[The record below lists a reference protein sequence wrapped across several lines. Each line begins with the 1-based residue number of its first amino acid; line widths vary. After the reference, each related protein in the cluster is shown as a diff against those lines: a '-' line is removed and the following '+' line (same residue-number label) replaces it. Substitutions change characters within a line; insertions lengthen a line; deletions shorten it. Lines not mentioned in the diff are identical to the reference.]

1 MLVMTSLVI
10 IFSVF
15 LQRRRGRRGRR
26 ACNDFFCDYF
36 RCIFAKEKEFYS
48 ANEAYVLTNE
58 EDATKSFNSV
68 NSNNETT
75 FSAITGISA
84 RLCGF
89 IQDHNSGLRTSQR
102 NGESNG
108 VGGIV
113 NRKK

>member
-1 MLVMTSLVI
+1 MQKRVI
-10 IFSVF
+10 KNE
-15 LQRRRGRRGRR
+15 RGRS
-26 ACNDFFCDYF
+26 ACNDFSCDYF

-102 NGESNG
+102 NGESSG

>member
-1 MLVMTSLVI
+1 MQKRAI
-10 IFSVF
+10 IINE
-15 LQRRRGRRGRR
+15 RGRS
-26 ACNDFFCDYF
+26 ACNDFSCDYF

-68 NSNNETT
+68 NCNNETT

-102 NGESNG
+102 NGESSG

>member
-1 MLVMTSLVI
+1 MQNRCAI
-10 IFSVF
+10 IKNE
-15 LQRRRGRRGRR
+15 RGRS
-26 ACNDFFCDYF
+26 ACNDFSCDYF

-89 IQDHNSGLRTSQR
+89 IQDHNSGLR
-102 NGESNG
+102 
-108 VGGIV
+108 IWP
-113 NRKK
+113 KK